1 MNLYIEIG
9 AYGSGKSEY
18 SIHLARSL
26 NSTGTKVSLA
36 DLDVVNPYFRSRDVR
51 AEFALEGIEVIA
63 PEGQFSHADLP
74 MISPRIQGAIED
86 LSRIVILDVGGDPA
100 GCRTLGRF
108 LDPITKRGYH
118 MQLVIN
124 TSRPFTSNPD
134 EISTMINML
143 ESASKLKVSEL
154 ICNTNLM
161 EFTDQEL
168 VEHGIEMIA
177 EVAKAKSLIFN
188 KYLVLDEYSNRISQ
202 GLKGKERI
210 VMNYTLKKPWE
221 RLLMKGI

>member
-63 PEGQFSHADLP
+63 PKGQFSHADLP

>member
-177 EVAKAKSLIFN
+177 EVAKAKSLVFN

>member
-202 GLKGKERI
+202 ELKGKERI

>member
-1 MNLYIEIG
+1 MNLYIVIG

-26 NSTGTKVSLA
+26 NCTGTKVSLA

>member
-1 MNLYIEIG
+1 MNLYIVIG

-202 GLKGKERI
+202 ELKGKERI